1 MQTPNPKA
9 NPASAVPKSPDEQ
22 TLFTFIAFTLFQ
34 KGLFLLFRPTNPQN
48 KAQTQ
53 AELRDWEMKRAHRA
67 KLERR
72 ENFHYWITT
81 ALAVLAF
88 ILSVASLSWQVYK
101 DLHPTAC
108 TTCASAQ
115 PAQPE

>member
-1 MQTPNPKA
+1 M
-9 NPASAVPKSPDEQ
+9 
-22 TLFTFIAFTLFQ
+22 
-34 KGLFLLFRPTNPQN
+34 FRPTNPQN
-48 KAQTQ
+48 KVQTQ

-81 ALAVLAF
+81 VLAVLAF

-115 PAQPE
+115 SAQPE